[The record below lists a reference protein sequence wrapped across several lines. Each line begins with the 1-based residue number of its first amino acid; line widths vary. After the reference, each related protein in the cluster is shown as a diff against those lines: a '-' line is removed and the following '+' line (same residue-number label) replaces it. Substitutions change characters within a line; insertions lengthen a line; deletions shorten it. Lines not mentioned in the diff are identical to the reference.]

1 MRMNSFLQSKGN
13 GKCIANFTS
22 IYRTR
27 ETVFALKVCNIQ
39 IVCDSQG
46 SYTVYLVLDLDGC
59 SMLGLVLLTTVIVK
73 LRQKSELKPGI

>member
-46 SYTVYLVLDLDGC
+46 SYTVYLVLDRLQHVG
-59 SMLGLVLLTTVIVK
+59 LGFVDHSYCKATLEI
-73 LRQKSELKPGI
+73 

>member
-1 MRMNSFLQSKGN
+1 MNSFLQSKGN

-27 ETVFALKVCNIQ
+27 ETVFALKVSNIQ

-46 SYTVYLVLDLDGC
+46 SYTVSLVLDRLQHVG
-59 SMLGLVLLTTVIVK
+59 
-73 LRQKSELKPGI
+73 PGFVDHSYCKATLEI

>member
-1 MRMNSFLQSKGN
+1 MNSFLQSKGN

-27 ETVFALKVCNIQ
+27 ETVFALKVSNIQ

-46 SYTVYLVLDLDGC
+46 SYTVYLVLDRLQHVG
-59 SMLGLVLLTTVIVK
+59 LGFVDHGYCKATLEI
-73 LRQKSELKPGI
+73 

>member
-46 SYTVYLVLDLDGC
+46 SYTVYLVLDRLQHVG
-59 SMLGLVLLTTVIVK
+59 
-73 LRQKSELKPGI
+73 PGFVDHSYCKATLEI

>member
-13 GKCIANFTS
+13 GKCIENFTS
-22 IYRTR
+22 IYRTQ

-46 SYTVYLVLDLDGC
+46 SYTVYLVLDLDRLQHVG
-59 SMLGLVLLTTVIVK
+59 
-73 LRQKSELKPGI
+73 PGFVDHSYCKATLEI